1 MSEITRPTHCCL
13 ATIVRIL
20 ACLTRCAVSAQEAL
34 NTVWYRFAL
43 YTAKKA
49 GRWPNYTTGEL
60 YNPPELRYNVRRGRV
75 EVAKVYH
82 YDHMGQRPNETTV

>member
-1 MSEITRPTHCCL
+1 MRPTHCCL

-34 NTVWYRFAL
+34 NTVCYRFAL

-60 YNPPELRYNVRRGRV
+60 YDLPELRYSIRRGRV
-75 EVAKVYH
+75 ERAQVYQF
-82 YDHMGQRPNETTV
+82 DHVGQRLNETTV